1 METINHNLIRS
12 NTEERVMEL
21 FDEQG
26 KQSLRHKIEAEK
38 RQWRKD
44 EETKKGNARI
54 KAEIDR
60 IKTTTPKKTLQ
71 AFFNLQSLIMSRQ
84 DDFPED
90 LYEEINDLIANP
102 DNNTNLF
109 SCMTEMM
116 AVCDYEET
124 EIVKE
129 KKWTTH
135 QKNGSMSEK
144 LSEADKIR
152 RANDPEDKEWK
163 LCPLCKRAMT
173 TQWYFKGHKD
183 TLTCARGVE
192 AQALALKEKKIFS
205 LEMGNDLARLQVQD
219 KDEINASLG
228 EIETGLGDLNI
239 GEIVAVGM

>member
-1 METINHNLIRS
+1 METINQNEIR
-12 NTEERVMEL
+12 NATQERVMEL
-21 FDEQG
+21 FDKQG
-26 KQSLRHKIEAEK
+26 KQSLRYKIEAEK

-71 AFFNLQSLIMSRQ
+71 AFFNLQTLIMSRQ

-90 LYEEINDLIANP
+90 LYEEINDIIANP
-102 DNNTNLF
+102 DDDKNLF
-109 SCMTEMM
+109 CCMTEMM

-124 EIVKE
+124 AIVKE

-135 QKNGSMSEK
+135 ARNGSMDER

-152 RANDPEDKEWK
+152 RANDPEDHVWK
-163 LCPLCKRAMT
+163 MCPLCKRCMT
-173 TQWYFKGHKD
+173 TEWYIKGHKG
-183 TLTCARGVE
+183 THTCARAVE
-192 AQALALKEKKIFS
+192 AQALALKEKKIFA
-205 LEMGNDLARLQVQD
+205 LEMGDDLARLQVQD

-228 EIETGLGDLNI
+228 EVDTGFGDRNI
-239 GEIVAVGM
+239 GEIVAIGL